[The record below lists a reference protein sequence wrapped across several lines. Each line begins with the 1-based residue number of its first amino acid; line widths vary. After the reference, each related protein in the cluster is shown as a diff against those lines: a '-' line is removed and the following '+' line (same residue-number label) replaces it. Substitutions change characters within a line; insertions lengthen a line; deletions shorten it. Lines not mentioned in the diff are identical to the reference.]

1 MTAHLEPS
9 VKRTTSGDD
18 GEEEEEESVG
28 NNDDCD
34 RGAVLPHRRLGPRH
48 ALN

>member
-18 GEEEEEESVG
+18 GEEEEESVG

-34 RGAVLPHRRLGPRH
+34 RGAVLDGVWVH
-48 ALN
+48 ATP